1 MRASV
6 RRRRTRLGGK
16 EEAGRAEN
24 AEDPAEWIGG
34 VPVKP
39 GGTVGQAPQ
48 AADEPLD
55 EDDEEEEDDDEEDAV
70 AELDE
75 PEEDVDEEDDFASDP
90 VEDDDPEPDAF
101 AAAGAGVL
109 LDEEPRLSFR

>member
-1 MRASV
+1 M
-6 RRRRTRLGGK
+6 
-16 EEAGRAEN
+16 
-24 AEDPAEWIGG
+24 
-34 VPVKP
+34 KP
-39 GGTVGQAPQ
+39 GGAVGRAPQ

-55 EDDEEEEDDDEEDAV
+55 EDDEEEVDDEEDAV
-70 AELDE
+70 EALDD

-90 VEDDDPEPDAF
+90 VEDEDPDAF